1 MTTISDFFRNK
12 TILITGGPG
21 FLGRILVAKILTAL
35 PDIRKIYLLIRPR
48 TESDGSICSAEER
61 LEEFF
66 NLSVFEKLRGIH
78 GARFDSWIREKVFA
92 VEGDLTY
99 ERLGLSDDWYQALQN
114 EVEVFINSAAFV
126 KFDPPIDEAI
136 QFNASAVKETVEFTK
151 GCNDAILIHV
161 STAFVCGN
169 RPGRVAE
176 ELHPPYEVF
185 AKQHREETGQDIPE
199 TLEAEI
205 EDLLQIGERV
215 RAEAD
220 HPTQL
225 EQFRAEARK
234 QVGGAKKNNQQL
246 LDRQIE
252 SIRRRWV
259 EKRLVEAGLDRA
271 RERGWSD
278 TYLYTKSL
286 GEQMIAKTRGD
297 LPTAIVRQS
306 IMESS
311 LEEPEPGWLGGT
323 LRMADPLIVG
333 FGKGR
338 LPDFPGDPNS
348 ILDIIPVDFV
358 VNAILAAAV
367 QTYHKRGIEVYHIA
381 TSARNPITF
390 GGVVDTTYDYFMA
403 QPMLDRG
410 KPIMPPVWKYPTEKK
425 FKGKLQ
431 SRARMLG
438 RAGWLL
444 ARIPSKWAK
453 QKNRRIAIIQNEI
466 EKLLYYIKIYA
477 PYTRMSF
484 EFESDKMQQLYNS
497 LSPVEQQQF
506 NFDVSRIDWQ
516 QYLKE
521 IHIPG
526 IKKHGLKL
534 GDDLEK
540 PRISEPA
547 DQPSSEQSRA
557 QSEQSETEAEQSET
571 EAEQSETQNPEVA
584 YKTILDWVAQQAE
597 LIPDKTALQ
606 IKRDGEWVR
615 YSYRQIYDRSRQI
628 AFFLWKRGYREADKV
643 ILISENQPEWGIT
656 YLAALHIGV
665 IVVPIDQQTP
675 AREITAL
682 AEFTDAKAIFT
693 SESLFGQ
700 LSELGAS
707 ESSPEVLNI
716 NRFCDAH
723 EEVLDPLE
731 AIADDFPDIEIG
743 PDTIA
748 SIIFTMGTTVDARGA
763 MLSHKGFI
771 DNVLAVS
778 QVLPPEETDRFLS
791 VLPLYHALGFSC
803 SFLMSIYGGAT
814 VTYIN
819 TFKPTSI
826 LETMRETETTVLIGV
841 PRLFKLLY
849 DTLARHVVKT
859 PIQRDTPLDAE
870 VIEKV
875 QAALGDH
882 IRVLVSG
889 GASLPDE
896 VYDGFQQFGLT
907 IYQGYGMTETAPVL
921 SVNPSPKSKRGS
933 VGPAVKSV
941 ELQIL
946 NPDSNGIGEIV
957 TKSPS
962 MMAGYYRNPK
972 ATAEVIRY
980 GLLYTGDLG
989 YLDADGYLYI
999 TGRSKNVIVSGT
1011 GKNIYPIELEE
1022 LYRHSSDIAEICVVG
1037 VNTDNS
1043 SDETAHAVIVPRQ
1056 ADTDDESGGEKAI
1069 REHLRQ
1075 CASNL
1080 PTYQHLHKVHF
1091 WNTELPKTPDL
1102 TINRQGVKERLLAE
1116 LSEASIVAPA
1126 TELPDEDWTPENCDR
1141 GIIAEFGRLARLP
1154 VSRISVD
1161 TDLDTDLG
1169 IDSLMRVELLMRLES
1184 KLQQPIPEHTIGEV
1198 RTVGDVIEAVQ
1209 RFYAQTAEVPPDQ
1222 LTPADSPKTAR
1233 NGIKLTG
1240 LFRLAI
1246 RTIYRHRFGFQCE
1259 GIEHI
1264 PLGKPYIIASNHS
1277 SHLDTP
1283 AIITALGKEAKR
1295 LYILGARD
1303 YWFANKGF
1311 KSWFVR
1317 TCLNVLPI
1325 DRSGNVLQDVR
1336 IAKEA
1341 LSANRSLLIYPEGG
1355 RSVTGELQPFKPGL
1369 GLLAHEADVPIVPAH
1384 ISGTYQ
1390 ALPKGHN
1397 LPRKSQIRVVFGPP
1411 VTCDALQS
1419 DNTGELNHEIYR
1431 TIADEVRTRIQELGN
1446 GRMEE

>member
-1 MTTISDFFRNK
+1 MTTISDFFRDK

-48 TESDGSICSAEER
+48 TESNGSICSAEER

-66 NLSVFEKLRGIH
+66 SLSVFEKLREIH
-78 GARFDSWIREKVFA
+78 GPQFDSWIREKVFA

-114 EVEVFINSAAFV
+114 EVQVFINSAAFV

-136 QFNASAVKETVEFTK
+136 QFNASSVKETVEFTK

-169 RPGRVAE
+169 RPGQVAE
-176 ELHPPYEVF
+176 ELHPPYEVS
-185 AKQHREETGQDIPE
+185 AKRHREETGQDIPQ

-215 RAEAD
+215 RADAD

-225 EQFRAEARK
+225 EQFKAEARK

-252 SIRRRWV
+252 SIRRRWI
-259 EKRLVEAGLDRA
+259 EKRLVEAGLNRA

-286 GEQMIAKTRGD
+286 GEQMIARTRGD
-297 LPTAIVRQS
+297 LPTAIIRQS

-390 GGVVDTTYDYFMA
+390 GGVVDATYDYFVA
-403 QPMLDRG
+403 NPMQDRG
-410 KPIMPPVWKYPTEKK
+410 KPIMPPVWKYPAEEK

-431 SRARMLG
+431 SRVRMLD
-438 RAGWLL
+438 RASWLL
-444 ARIPSKWAK
+444 ACIPSKWAK

-466 EKLLYYIKIYA
+466 EKLLYYITIYA

-484 EFESDKMQQLYNS
+484 VFESDKMQQLYDA
-497 LSPVEQQQF
+497 LSPAEQQQF
-506 NFDVSRIDWQ
+506 NFDVSRIDWGH
-516 QYLKE
+516 YLKE

-540 PRISEPA
+540 SRISEPA
-547 DQPSSEQSRA
+547 DQPSSEQSETE
-557 QSEQSETEAEQSET
+557 SEQSETEP
-571 EAEQSETQNPEVA
+571 EQSETQNPEVA

-606 IKRDGEWVR
+606 IKRDGEWVQ
-615 YSYRQIYDRSRQI
+615 YTYRQVYDRARQI
-628 AFFLWKRGYREADKV
+628 AFFLWKRGYREGDKV
-643 ILISENQPEWGIT
+643 ILISENQPEWGIA

-675 AREITAL
+675 AREIAAL

-693 SESLFGQ
+693 SESLFAQ
-700 LSELGAS
+700 LSELGAP
-707 ESSPEVLNI
+707 ESSREVLSEVLNV

-731 AIADDFPDIEIG
+731 AVADGFPYVEIG

-763 MLSHKGFI
+763 MLSHRGFI
-771 DNVLAVS
+771 ENILAVA
-778 QVLPPEETDRFLS
+778 QVLPPEDTDRFLS

-803 SFLMSIYGGAT
+803 SFLMSIYGGTT

-819 TFKPTSI
+819 SFKPTSI
-826 LETMRETETTVLIGV
+826 LETMRETKTTVLIGV

-875 QAALGDH
+875 QAELGGH

-896 VYDGFQQFGLT
+896 VYDGFEQFGLT

-972 ATAEVIRY
+972 ATAEVIRN

-1022 LYRHSSDIAEICVVG
+1022 LYRHSPDIAEICVVG
-1037 VNTDNS
+1037 VTADNS

-1056 ADTDDESGGEKAI
+1056 KENGGEKAI

-1091 WNTELPKTPDL
+1091 WNTELPKTPEL
-1102 TINRQGVKERLLAE
+1102 TVDRHAVKAHLMAE
-1116 LSEASIVAPA
+1116 LSEASIVAPTA
-1126 TELPDEDWTPENCDR
+1126 EIPDEDWTSENCER
-1141 GIIAEFGRLARLP
+1141 GIIAEFGRLARTP
-1154 VSRISVD
+1154 VSRINAD
-1161 TDLDTDLG
+1161 TDLDIDLG

-1184 KLQQPIPEHTIGEV
+1184 KLQQPIPEHLIGEV

-1209 RFYAQTAEVPPDQ
+1209 RFYAQADYAPPDE
-1222 LTPADSPKTAR
+1222 LAPADSPETAR
-1233 NGIKLTG
+1233 GGIKLTG
-1240 LFRLAI
+1240 LFRVMVGS
-1246 RTIYRHRFGFQCE
+1246 IYRHRFGFQCE
-1259 GIEHI
+1259 GVEHI
-1264 PLGKPYIIASNHS
+1264 PIGKPYIIASNHN

-1283 AIITALGKEAKR
+1283 AIMTALGKEAKR
-1295 LYILGARD
+1295 LYILGAKD
-1303 YWFANKGF
+1303 YWFADKGF

-1341 LSANRSLLIYPEGG
+1341 LAENKSLLIYPEGG

-1369 GLLAHEADVPIVPAH
+1369 GLLAHEANVPIVPAH

-1390 ALPKGHN
+1390 ALPKGRN
-1397 LPRKSQIRVVFGPP
+1397 LPRKSQIRVVFGIP

-1431 TIADEVRTRIQELGN
+1431 TIADEVRARIQELGN
-1446 GRMEE
+1446 GRMED